1 MPKRKDPEKFA
12 NRGEKDCWH
21 PYSLQFLSPSKFD
34 LVVGKILG
42 GQYDLLVPRLRK
54 SSQTDLMN

>member
-21 PYSLQFLSPSKFD
+21 PYSLQLLSPAKFN
-34 LVVGKILG
+34 LVVGKILD
-42 GQYDLLVPRLRK
+42 GQYNLLVPRQYK
-54 SSQTDLMN
+54 SSQSNLLN